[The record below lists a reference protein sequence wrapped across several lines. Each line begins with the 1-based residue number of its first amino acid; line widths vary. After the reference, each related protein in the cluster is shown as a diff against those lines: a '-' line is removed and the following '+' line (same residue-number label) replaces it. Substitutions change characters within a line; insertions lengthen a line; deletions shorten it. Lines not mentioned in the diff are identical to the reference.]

1 MSLLNIIK
9 ELIPTGITRRFV
21 KNIPRHSNPD
31 DPYYINEKWYNNLE
45 LTKQYIDINKKR
57 PSNDIKFLEK
67 WVEMQVTNSI
77 NREYIM
83 KNDDIYKA
91 WNEFITGEKYKK
103 YFTSNISK
111 L

>member
-21 KNIPRHSNPD
+21 KYIPHNDD
-31 DPYYINEKWYNNLE
+31 DPYHINEKWYNNLE

-57 PSNDIKFLEK
+57 PSKDRKFLEK
-67 WVEMQVTNSI
+67 WVGIQVTNSI
-77 NREYIM
+77 KREFIM

-91 WNEFITGEKYKK
+91 WNEFITCDKYKK
-103 YFTSNISK
+103 YFTSHISK